1 MELAVLVPI
10 PVVLACVFLVG
21 YVCTKYS
28 LALTETI
35 GTTSTWAF
43 VIAFVSYSLPYER
56 IQVFGEYAFLYTIVV
71 LLFFFFR
78 ELHTHEFTEIPIWRR
93 CLTVLMHTAVVGF
106 IAAGLG
112 NAISIVTLALMAGFE
127 GIFQKF
133 KKYLPRLDLK
143 SADDYK
149 DGLNAYGLG
158 DYKEAFEKLRP
169 RAEHGDAMANTCIG
183 EMYKNGRGVAQDYA
197 ESVKWYGRAAE
208 EGFVMAQYRLGTM
221 YAGGWGVAKDYI
233 QAYKWIEIAAAKG
246 DESYREGRDI
256 LTKQM
261 TPAQVA
267 EAQKLAREWMGEH
280 NK

>member
-1 MELAVLVPI
+1 
-10 PVVLACVFLVG
+10 
-21 YVCTKYS
+21 
-28 LALTETI
+28 
-35 GTTSTWAF
+35 
-43 VIAFVSYSLPYER
+43 
-56 IQVFGEYAFLYTIVV
+56 
-71 LLFFFFR
+71 
-78 ELHTHEFTEIPIWRR
+78 
-93 CLTVLMHTAVVGF
+93 
-106 IAAGLG
+106 
-112 NAISIVTLALMAGFE
+112 
-127 GIFQKF
+127 
-133 KKYLPRLDLK
+133 
-143 SADDYK
+143 
-149 DGLNAYGLG
+149 
-158 DYKEAFEKLRP
+158 
-169 RAEHGDAMANTCIG
+169 MANTCIG